1 MHGLHCWSYGH
12 HNLIINCSLLLITFL
27 DMSELKKV
35 KVKFKELKKRNFIF
49 PPPLSILSLYL
60 TVNCTLFQCSSII
73 KQSITKS
80 FPHLSHQGLTFQF
93 CQRSTVSFWPYTF
106 IILLS
111 RNGPLLC
118 NQPPHLNKIKLY
130 YYYKFN
136 FLCSKFIKISSF
148 KLF

>member
-27 DMSELKKV
+27 YMSELKKV
-35 KVKFKELKKRNFIF
+35 KLKIKSLKKGTLIIFFSFFIS
-49 PPPLSILSLYL
+49 LSY
-60 TVNCTLFQCSSII
+60 CTLFQCSSII

-80 FPHLSHQGLTFQF
+80 FPHLSHQRLTFQF
-93 CQRSTVSFWPYTF
+93 CQRSTVSFWPFAF

-118 NQPPHLNKIKLY
+118 NQPPHLNKNNSTIVH
-130 YYYKFN
+130 
-136 FLCSKFIKISSF
+136 SSIYIHF
-148 KLF
+148 FSTTNY

>member
-35 KVKFKELKKRNFIF
+35 KVKLKSLKKGTLFF
-49 PPPLSILSLYL
+49 LHFQFSLSLSLYL

-130 YYYKFN
+130 YYFIFN
-136 FLCSKFIKISSF
+136 VIQFFMLHIY
-148 KLF
+148 